1 MMSLKK
7 VLVLDQE
14 LLHENKQRESTV
26 SLIPAS
32 SAQGAINRISSDPMI
47 DGAVLDVG
55 CSDRLAFEAIT
66 ALRTLKPHVPIV
78 ALSEDVF
85 DAGEA
90 IRHGADAFLQKP
102 VRADDVLRLMER
114 LF

>member
-1 MMSLKK
+1 MMSRKK
-7 VLVLDQE
+7 VLILDQE
-14 LLHENKQRESTV
+14 LMLENKLRGDTV

-66 ALRTLKPHVPIV
+66 TLRALRPHVPIV

-85 DAGEA
+85 DAGAA
-90 IRHGADAFLQKP
+90 IRHGADAFLLKP
-102 VRADDVLRLMER
+102 VQADDVLRLMER